1 MNRLVIQIIGFE
13 IFLYNIIMS
22 NTVIQ
27 EDCSSFANILCTI
40 NYLLNSCT
48 IMCINNKIRLNKN
61 EETAE
66 EEQEWRKL
74 KAKSRLAMSVKCV
87 VI

>member
-1 MNRLVIQIIGFE
+1 
-13 IFLYNIIMS
+13 
-22 NTVIQ
+22 
-27 EDCSSFANILCTI
+27 
-40 NYLLNSCT
+40 
-48 IMCINNKIRLNKN
+48 MCINNKIRLNKN

>member
-13 IFLYNIIMS
+13 IFFYNIIMS

-27 EDCSSFANILCTI
+27 EDFASILCTI

-48 IMCINNKIRLNKN
+48 IMCINNEIRLNKN